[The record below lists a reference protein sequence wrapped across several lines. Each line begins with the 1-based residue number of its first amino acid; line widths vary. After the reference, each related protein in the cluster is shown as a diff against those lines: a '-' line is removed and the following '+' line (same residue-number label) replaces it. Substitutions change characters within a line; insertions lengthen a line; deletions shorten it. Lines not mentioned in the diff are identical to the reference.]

1 MQRKTIKKVTGTLH
15 QGHYKSECQLLGLP
29 LYALTSTP
37 GKKVV
42 VTTGAEKGEW
52 IVETTNGEY
61 TLYTKYRTRQA
72 GSEVAGEIRWD
83 FQFLPADEQ
92 RLKKLMAEAKA
103 SGRMF
108 RLALACGVKSNVKN
122 ALGAELVVLDDRFV
136 NECMGWSKQME
147 RGESRR
153 ISVRYEKH
161 HGLHVYGTGV
171 TDLHAVKVSRNSI
184 ELL

>member
-1 MQRKTIKKVTGTLH
+1 MQRKTTKMVTGKFH
-15 QGHYKSECQLLGLP
+15 QGQYKSECQLLGLP

-37 GKKVV
+37 GKKLV

-52 IVETTNGEY
+52 LVETANGEY
-61 TLYTKYRTRQA
+61 TLYAKYRSRQA
-72 GSEVAGEIRWD
+72 GSEVAGEVRWD

-92 RLKKLMAEAKA
+92 RLKKLMAEAKE
-103 SGRMF
+103 SGREF

-122 ALGAELVVLDDRFV
+122 ALGAELVVLDEKLV

-171 TDLHAVKVSRNSI
+171 TDLQAVKVPRNGI

>member
-61 TLYTKYRTRQA
+61 TLNIARDRRVQKWQVKYV
-72 GSEVAGEIRWD
+72 GIFS
-83 FQFLPADEQ
+83 FCL
-92 RLKKLMAEAKA
+92 LM
-103 SGRMF
+103 
-108 RLALACGVKSNVKN
+108 SN
-122 ALGAELVVLDDRFV
+122 D
-136 NECMGWSKQME
+136 
-147 RGESRR
+147 
-153 ISVRYEKH
+153 
-161 HGLHVYGTGV
+161 
-171 TDLHAVKVSRNSI
+171 
-184 ELL
+184 